1 MKEPSILKQ
10 MKQSLQNLLCRQ
22 DKRKKISL
30 YDFVTSLMLSFQHDS
45 KRVLTGKLVAHDEG
59 AFGTGD
65 QPQCV
70 LGKPVAPTPKHFS
83 AGNRVSLDESS
94 LSTVCCLALPRKKV

>member
-30 YDFVTSLMLSFQHDS
+30 YDFVTSLMLNFQHDS
-45 KRVLTGKLVAHDEG
+45 KRVLTGKACG
-59 AFGTGD
+59 A
-65 QPQCV
+65 
-70 LGKPVAPTPKHFS
+70 
-83 AGNRVSLDESS
+83 R
-94 LSTVCCLALPRKKV
+94 